1 MVAVGRPG
9 LLPVSGGTLGL
20 WFGRLPPVSS
30 QLGRMFSVAQGSLRS
45 VHTPAGA
52 GWASPPIK
60 RVWPGIIVWAG
71 WVVGVTE
78 GIQKFRRMCGE

>member
-9 LLPVSGGTLGL
+9 LLPVSRGTLGL
-20 WFGRLPPVSS
+20 WFGTEPGNVQRGPGEPLLSVS
-30 QLGRMFSVAQGSLRS
+30 A
-45 VHTPAGA
+45 PAGA

-78 GIQKFRRMCGE
+78 GIQKCRRMCGA